1 MTPLHVT
8 VRRRGPVW
16 RWSVDSIHETRGKVW
31 RAPHTS
37 GWGWTR
43 RAAGLAAGEALADA
57 QAQVLARVHA
67 LLDTAEREAA

>member
-31 RAPHTS
+31 RAPHST
-37 GWGWTR
+37 GWAWTR
-43 RAAGLAAGEALADA
+43 PAAAIAAGEALADA
-57 QAQVLARVHA
+57 HAQALARLHA
-67 LLDTAEREAA
+67 LLPTREAA